1 MTFPKLPPHLK
12 EKALTAVKEKPVS
25 TSVAGASLLAAA
37 VLGGSILFSTPA
49 ETVVQLQ
56 AIRADA
62 VVAQDAL
69 GDVIGGID
77 DLIADNNTTTSTTA
91 APTTTTTAPTTTSTA
106 PPTTTT
112 TVAPTTTTTTTP
124 SPTTTTT
131 TTIPPGPTTGERWTF
146 LISGKLNTAGQP
158 SVKEPWWEPD
168 YFRVLPYAPNTG
180 WTDGDR
186 ENYYCGYGFLMNNG
200 IPVGRVTAYAI
211 EAARGNPNDPNSDTI
226 VISDRSM
233 DEAVR
238 LLDGSLAQPPNQV
251 ELAEPCNSLIG
262 TPDYPDLIGSGERP
276 TVEFVYN
283 GQTIEFRN
291 YKPLVVPPF
300 LQFQVT
306 TANEHQVV
314 VVAYK
319 NGVAS
324 VAFYYDSMVPAMVME
339 TDFADCLG
347 CG

>member
-1 MTFPKLPPHLK
+1 MAFPKLPPHLK
-12 EKALTAVKEKPVS
+12 EKTLSAVKEKPVS
-25 TSVAGASLLAAA
+25 STVAGVSVLAA
-37 VLGGSILFSTPA
+37 VILGGSMLFSTPA

-56 AIRADA
+56 EIRADA
-62 VVAQDAL
+62 VVAQGAL

-77 DLIADNNTTTSTTA
+77 DLIADNTTTTTVP
-91 APTTTTTAPTTTSTA
+91 PTTTTTAPTTTTSTA

-112 TVAPTTTTTTTP
+112 TVAPTTTTTSP

-131 TTIPPGPTTGERWTF
+131 LPPGPTGDRWTF

-168 YFRVLPYAPNTG
+168 YFRNLPYAPNTG

-186 ENYYCGYGFLMNNG
+186 ETYYCGYGFLTFNG
-200 IPVGRVTAYAI
+200 EIVGRVTAYVI
-211 EAARGNPNDPNSDTI
+211 DAARGNPSDPNSDTI
-226 VISDRSM
+226 VLSDRSM

-251 ELAEPCNSLIG
+251 ELAEACNRLIG
-262 TPDYPDLIGSGERP
+262 TPSYPNLIGGGERP
-276 TVEFVYN
+276 TVEYVLN

-291 YKPLVVPPF
+291 YKPLDVPPF
-300 LQFQVT
+300 LKFQVT
-306 TANEHQVV
+306 TANDNQVV

-319 NGVAS
+319 NNIAS
-324 VAFYYDSMVPAMVME
+324 VAFYYDSMVPGMVME